1 MGPVD
6 IVILALVLAGVAAV
20 VVRVSRKGVCA
31 DCAEGATCSGHCGR
45 KKTCPAAKGSD
56 KVYEELAKRFDA

>member
-20 VVRVSRKGVCA
+20 VVRVRRKGVCA
-31 DCAEGATCSGHCGR
+31 DCAEGATCSGHCGHN
-45 KKTCPAAKGSD
+45 KTCPAAKGSD